1 MINELYRRKLIISNW
16 QLKKHQKLQKTLVS
30 EQTMKIV
37 TFITSILVSLAF
49 PYLKVWL
56 PQILASLSRMPR
68 LLGYFRQLLTVC
80 HVTSHTDRHE
90 RKLAKI

>member
-16 QLKKHQKLQKTLVS
+16 QLKKRQKLQKTLVP